1 MTKTAVIIQARMGSS
16 RLPGKMLLELARRP
30 AISHVLERAQH
41 IAGADVVC
49 CAVPDTA
56 DSDALADTVGNSGA
70 VLFRGSEHDVL
81 DRYYR
86 AARHLGAD
94 VILRLTGDCPL
105 IDPVL
110 CSAVISLRAET
121 GATYASNCMPAVWP
135 HGLDCEAF
143 PFDWLE
149 RAAREATDPL
159 HREHV
164 APFIR
169 LHPEAR
175 HATLPGPGRD
185 LSDHRWTLD
194 TPADLTFLR
203 ALFDRL
209 PDGPEG
215 WPYRVPLGIVEADP
229 ALAAINLG
237 AGKKNWSDPP
247 APPVPRSQ
255 NT

>member
-1 MTKTAVIIQARMGSS
+1 MGSS
-16 RLPGKMLLELARRP
+16 RLPGKMLLELAGRSV
-30 AISHVLERAQH
+30 ISHVIERAQG
-41 IAGADVVC
+41 IREADVVC

-56 DSDALADTVGNSGA
+56 DSDALADEVSKTGA
-70 VLFRGSEHDVL
+70 LLFRGSENDVL

-86 AARHLGAD
+86 AARWLEAD
-94 VILRLTGDCPL
+94 VILRITGDCPL
-105 IDPVL
+105 IDPEM
-110 CSAVISLRAET
+110 CGAVVRLQAET

-135 HGLDCEAF
+135 HGLDCETF

-149 RAAREATDPL
+149 RAAKEATDPL

-175 HATLPGPGRD
+175 HATLPGPDRD

-209 PDGPEG
+209 PPGPEG
-215 WPYRVPLGIVEADP
+215 WPYRVPLGIVESHP
-229 ALAAINLG
+229 ELAAINRG
-237 AGKKNWSDPP
+237 AGRKNWADSP
-247 APPVPRSQ
+247 APPPVTS
-255 NT
+255 